1 MDEPQH
7 TAASPIEARHSG
19 PGEPSYREPAILRY
33 LRLLWERR
41 GLVLGGSLLPAL
53 LVALVLDLWPH
64 RYTATLFYE
73 RPLSE
78 SEYNVL
84 LRRFHSQENLDKII
98 GRLQQRGL
106 TRCVRQFDQA
116 RTPPSFE
123 KLVRFEVSPV
133 YPKRLQTTDPCTSE
147 KISAFKTSLLS
158 VEVLGN
164 SPEELAG
171 VAAVVTDNV
180 ESVLPL
186 YDIRTHL
193 KESLAKL
200 RGDAAKI
207 EDDRFKLSL
216 DVQKE
221 KAKLEKL
228 RTLEGAPGD
237 AAPSG
242 VILQFNGDQSLD
254 YLPLFYPVRSSPS
267 KIADLQETFGSAQKY
282 KLYDFLPLSYQ
293 VRAAQS
299 KIVDLQETLSSNAQR
314 HDFYLQAMDLDRGL
328 LTKIE
333 ENLLTYYTAQQ
344 YLGFLGE
351 QLLACKDPLLGDYLR
366 SYIRKTEN
374 LVLVNT
380 RAGEKP
386 MVSPISKDIVKSTVL
401 TFLLFLMIA
410 AFAAVLLEHR
420 QARRRQ
426 AISDRAP
433 GSKSGVTTLGMAAPD
448 RNPG

>member
-1 MDEPQH
+1 MDESRH
-7 TAASPIEARHSG
+7 TAASPIEPRDSG

-33 LRLLWERR
+33 LGLLWQRR

-53 LVALVLDLWPH
+53 LVALVLVLWP
-64 RYTATLFYE
+64 RTYTATFFYE

-84 LRRFHSQENLDKII
+84 LRRFHSRENLDKII
-98 GRLQQRGL
+98 GRLQEQGL

-116 RTPPSFE
+116 RTQQSFE
-123 KLVRFEVSPV
+123 KLVRFDVSPI

-147 KISAFKTSLLS
+147 RISAFKTKLLS
-158 VEVLGN
+158 VEVWGN
-164 SPEELAG
+164 SPEEVAG
-171 VAAVVTDNV
+171 VSAVVTDNV
-180 ESVLPL
+180 ESVLPV
-186 YDIRTHL
+186 YDIRVQL
-193 KESLAKL
+193 KETLAKL

-221 KAKLEKL
+221 KAKLEKFKN
-228 RTLEGAPGD
+228 LEGAPGE
-237 AAPSG
+237 AASGG

-254 YLPLFYPVRSSPS
+254 YLPMFYPARSSPS
-267 KIADLQETFGSAQKY
+267 KVADLRETLSDAPKY
-282 KLYDFLPLSYQ
+282 KLYDYLPLSYQ
-293 VRAAQS
+293 VRAVQS
-299 KIVDLQETLSSNAQR
+299 KIVDLQETLSNNAQK
-314 HDFYLQAMDLDRGL
+314 HDFYLQAMDLDHRL
-328 LTKIE
+328 LAKIE
-333 ENLLTYYTAQQ
+333 ESLLTYYTAPQ

-351 QLLACKDPLLGDYLR
+351 QLLACRDPVLGDYLR

-386 MVSPISKDIVKSTVL
+386 MVYPLSKDLFKSTVL
-401 TFLLFLMIA
+401 TFLLFLMTA

-420 QARRRQ
+420 QERRR
-426 AISDRAP
+426 ARMA
-433 GSKSGVTTLGMAAPD
+433 GGGLGMAAPD
-448 RNPG
+448 RRPG